1 MGAPLATDVEDAGT
15 PGHDRARTL
24 TVIGTMA
31 LIAVVAVTAVVVWA
45 RVGAPDAGDR
55 TVTAGVDEALP
66 ETLAGGFEPAPVPPE
81 IVAAVDAPVVGA
93 AKLEQLPD
101 DMLAAC
107 MDFNEVTWD
116 PGSPTTEYAVVTPDG
131 VNASLFGQ
139 GEVAGGIGKGPEG
152 EDPIGIRIRCELDLR
167 GSGPSNRGG
176 GGYEEVFPDQ
186 PVMGGFSG
194 SSCCD
199 EDGLATAMASVN
211 IPDGAAWLLQQRGA
225 WFLAYPV
232 EGLDVISVTWRYREN
247 RFGPGGPPQSRV
259 VIVDGA
265 GETIAESFVGG
276 RF

>member
-1 MGAPLATDVEDAGT
+1 MGAPLATDVEDADT
-15 PGHDRARTL
+15 PGQDRARTL
-24 TVIGTMA
+24 TVIGSMA

-45 RVGAPDAGDR
+45 RVGAPAAGDEPA
-55 TVTAGVDEALP
+55 TTGLDEALP
-66 ETLAGGFEPAPVPPE
+66 ETLAGGTEPAPVPDE
-81 IVAAVDAPVVGA
+81 IAAAVDGPVVGA
-93 AKLEQLPD
+93 ARLDELPD

-107 MDFNEVTWD
+107 VDFIEVTWD
-116 PGSPTTEYAVVTPDG
+116 PGSPTTEYALVTPDG

-139 GEVAGGIGKGPEG
+139 GEVAGGFGKGPVG
-152 EDPIGIRIRCELDLR
+152 EDPIGIRIRCELDL
-167 GSGPSNRGG
+167 SGGEPVNRGG

-199 EDGLATAMASVN
+199 QNGLATAMAAVD
-211 IPDGAAWLLQQRGA
+211 IPDDAAWLLQERGA

-232 EGLDVISVTWRYREN
+232 DGLDVISVTWRYREN

-259 VIVDGA
+259 VLVDA
-265 GETIAESFVGG
+265 SGETIAESFVGG